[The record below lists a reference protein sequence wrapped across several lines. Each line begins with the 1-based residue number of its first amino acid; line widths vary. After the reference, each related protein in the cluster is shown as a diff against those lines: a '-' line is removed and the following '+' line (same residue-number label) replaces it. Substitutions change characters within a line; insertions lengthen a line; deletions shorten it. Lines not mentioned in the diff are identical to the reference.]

1 MQMDFCACMY
11 GETEAWMSGVE
22 LGLTGASSMSN
33 LLCYL

>member
-1 MQMDFCACMY
+1 MEMDFYACTH

-22 LGLTGASSMSN
+22 LGQAGAGSMSN